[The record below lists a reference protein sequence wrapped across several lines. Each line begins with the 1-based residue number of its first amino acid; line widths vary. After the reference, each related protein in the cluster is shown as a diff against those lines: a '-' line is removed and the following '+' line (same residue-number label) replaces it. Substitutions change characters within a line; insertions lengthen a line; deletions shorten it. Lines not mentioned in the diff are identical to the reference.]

1 MPALSVSSFSVK
13 YSQPLLWD
21 PIIFTT
27 ATARMNENI
36 SRFTAEGQKFRCVA
50 PQTGTAAAPEYVYK
64 ASVGYIILRIAC
76 GSVLN
81 VRMQHCVL
89 SLMAHPSRKS
99 RRPAFQMWKKW
110 RLYLESVSICVP
122 ECCSWRV
129 LICLRST
136 QAQTDSPW
144 SHTICREWHSF
155 AYLRKSS

>member
-110 RLYLESVSICVP
+110 RLYLESVFYLCA
-122 ECCSWRV
+122 WV
-129 LICLRST
+129 LLLASFNL
-136 QAQTDSPW
+136 SEK
-144 SHTICREWHSF
+144 HT
-155 AYLRKSS
+155 SSDRQPLEPYNLSGMT